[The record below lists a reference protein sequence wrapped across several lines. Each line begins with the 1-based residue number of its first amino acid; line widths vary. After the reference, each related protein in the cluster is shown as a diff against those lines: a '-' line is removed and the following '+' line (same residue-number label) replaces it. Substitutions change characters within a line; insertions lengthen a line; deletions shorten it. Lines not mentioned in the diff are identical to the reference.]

1 MKDEIK
7 KGLNKT
13 KDWCKRH
20 KKALIIVGGTVVGIV
35 IFKKGIDA
43 GRGLYLTDTAER
55 TSDLIKFYSPKEA
68 GIFSVGKEIIQS
80 VDESV
85 FTDLAPDIE
94 GGILEKSLKHGIIER
109 IYDLGDVVKKVTIN
123 IDTV

>member
-68 GIFSVGKEIIQS
+68 GVFAVSEGVVRA

-85 FTDLAPDIE
+85 FTDLAPNIE
-94 GGILEKSLKHGIIER
+94 GGILEKSLKHGIMER
-109 IYDLGDVVKKVTIN
+109 IYNLGDVVKKVTIN
-123 IDTV
+123 IDAV